1 MRLETDVRDFLIGA
15 PAIEALVSDR
25 IYGLIRESGAA
36 LPSINVQRI
45 HTVRQQLFCG
55 VAPLVSADL
64 QIDSFGINGD
74 DAWTVA
80 KALRKLFE
88 NFTGPMGNSPQTI
101 VDIVFLINE
110 FPLIDPDPGVI
121 RVVQLYNFWYLED

>member
-15 PAIEALVSDR
+15 PAIAALVEDR
-25 IYGLIRESGAA
+25 IYGLIREPSSA

-45 HTVRQQLFCG
+45 HTARQRLFCG

-80 KALRKLFE
+80 HALRKLFE
-88 NFTGPMGNSPQTI
+88 NFAGPMGNSPQTI

-121 RVVQLYNFWYLED
+121 RVVQIYNFWYLED

>member
-1 MRLETDVRDFLIGA
+1 MRLETDLRDFLLTA
-15 PAIEALVSDR
+15 PAITNLVAER
-25 IYGLIRESGAA
+25 IYGVLREPASK
-36 LPSINVQRI
+36 LPSINVQRT
-45 HTVRQQLFCG
+45 HTLRQQLFCG
-55 VAPLVSADL
+55 VSPLVSADL

-88 NFTGPMGNSPQTI
+88 NFSGPMGGSPATH
-101 VDIVFLINE
+101 VDKVFLVNE
-110 FPLIDPDPGVI
+110 FPLTDPDPGVI